1 MTDQLSYAEKFA
13 ATGKHKI
20 CADAVTA
27 ICRVLSLKIHSL
39 SNLPA
44 SILCNTA
51 PETSFAWH
59 EDKKHWQY
67 KLVFLIGEVSLF
79 HSKTGTEDGR
89 HIGDYAERRG
99 CSRELC
105 DGSIEREGPVL
116 TF

>member
-67 KLVFLIGEVSLF
+67 KLVFLIGEVSFVSLQDRNRGW
-79 HSKTGTEDGR
+79 KTYWR
-89 HIGDYAERRG
+89 VCRKER
-99 CSRELC
+99 L
-105 DGSIEREGPVL
+105 
-116 TF
+116 